1 MKERP
6 EFPEL
11 LPPDAPHAQRV
22 LCPGWWVLPAA
33 VLGVAFWVGL
43 ILLLF

>member
-1 MKERP
+1 MSARP

-22 LCPGWWVLPAA
+22 LAPGWWVLPAA
-33 VLGVAFWVGL
+33 VLGVIGWVVL
-43 ILLLF
+43 ILMLI

>member
-11 LPPDAPHAQRV
+11 LPPDAPHAV
-22 LCPGWWVLPAA
+22 PALCPGWWILPAA
-33 VLGVAFWVGL
+33 VLGVLAFGGL
-43 ILLLF
+43 ILTLI